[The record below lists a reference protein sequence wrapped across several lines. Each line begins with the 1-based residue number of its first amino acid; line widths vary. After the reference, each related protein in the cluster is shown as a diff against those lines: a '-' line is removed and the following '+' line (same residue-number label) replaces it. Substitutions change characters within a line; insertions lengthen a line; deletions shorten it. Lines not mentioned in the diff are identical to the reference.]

1 MNNETYLRLSY
12 FVAAAIGVLAA
23 VAAVLVLRRRHRDAT
38 GGDAPNGLG
47 RLLRR
52 AFPTWLILAVLL
64 GFMSVTYFDCG
75 HKTYPSIV
83 GDRAHLVCKTQ
94 EQASAMAYYLAA
106 ALVGYGFVVMLGLW
120 ARARKAGR

>member
-1 MNNETYLRLSY
+1 MTNETYLYLSY
-12 FVAAAIGVLAA
+12 FSAAAIGVLAA
-23 VAAVLVLRRRHRDAT
+23 VATGLVLRRRHREAA
-38 GGDAPNGLG
+38 GGEAAGGLG

-52 AFPTWLILAVLL
+52 AFPAWLVLAALL

-94 EQASAMAYYLAA
+94 EQASEMAYYLAA
-106 ALVGYGFVVMLGLW
+106 ALVAYGFVMMLSLW
-120 ARARKAGR
+120 ARARKPAR

>member
-1 MNNETYLRLSY
+1 VTNENYLYLSY
-12 FVAAAIGVLAA
+12 FAAAAIGVLGAA
-23 VAAVLVLRRRHRDAT
+23 ATALVLRRRHREAA
-38 GGDAPNGLG
+38 GGEAAGGLG

-52 AFPTWLILAVLL
+52 AFPAWLILAVLL

-94 EQASAMAYYLAA
+94 EQASEMAYYLAA
-106 ALVGYGFVVMLGLW
+106 ALVAYGFVMMLSLW
-120 ARARKAGR
+120 ARARKSAR